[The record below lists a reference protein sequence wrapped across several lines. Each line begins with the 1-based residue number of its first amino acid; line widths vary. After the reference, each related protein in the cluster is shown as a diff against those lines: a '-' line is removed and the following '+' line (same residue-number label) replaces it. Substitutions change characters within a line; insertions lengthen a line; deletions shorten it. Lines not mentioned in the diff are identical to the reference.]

1 MSAGALGAAEPAGVA
16 AELAGALVIPH
27 GAVVWAAAMLWL
39 VALLLAWP
47 VPVWLSRAAWPMRAP
62 VIALLVWQGVGLA
75 GGLSMI
81 GALALTGLAIVPAL
95 PLGGAGPWVA
105 LLPAVAFAIY
115 LLAHLG
121 VTIVQ
126 VTRQRIRHLALLD
139 LLSAPHPTR
148 ARTRVLDDA
157 VPVAYCLPRGVGS
170 VTVLSQG
177 LLDRLDADELV
188 AVIAHERAHVE
199 QRHDL
204 LLLAFRAWRSALPWF
219 PIAALADAE
228 VAALVEMLADDHARR
243 EVRDEVLARAILA
256 VGASGVQGAERHGA
270 EWHGGDRPGADA
282 AGAERAAA
290 AGGAGAERA
299 AAPDASGSTRG
310 RDRFRRLVA

>member
-1 MSAGALGAAEPAGVA
+1 M
-16 AELAGALVIPH
+16 IPH
-27 GAVVWAAAMLWL
+27 GAIVWAAAMLWL

-47 VPVWLSRAAWPMRAP
+47 VPVWLARVGWPMRAP

-81 GALALTGLAIVPAL
+81 GALALTGLAVAPGVAQGAAVSGAAALWLALIPA
-95 PLGGAGPWVA
+95 A
-105 LLPAVAFAIY
+105 LFAIY
-115 LLAHLG
+115 LLVHLA

-126 VTRQRIRHLALLD
+126 VTRQRHRHLALLD
-139 LLSAPHPTR
+139 MLSAPHPTR

-157 VPVAYCLPRGVGS
+157 VPVAYCLPRGAGS

-177 LLDRLDADELV
+177 LLDRLDPDELV

-199 QRHDL
+199 QRHDI

-219 PIAALADAE
+219 PVAALADAE

-256 VGASGVQGAERHGA
+256 VGASGVPGAEH
-270 EWHGGDRPGADA
+270 DA
-282 AGAERAAA
+282 A
-290 AGGAGAERA
+290 
-299 AAPDASGSTRG
+299 GSTRG
-310 RDRFRRLVA
+310 SDRFRRLVA

>member
-1 MSAGALGAAEPAGVA
+1 MLPAAAAALAPAGPAQIAVASVA
-16 AELAGALVIPH
+16 ADMADALVIPM
-27 GAVVWAAAMLWL
+27 GAIVWAAAMLWL

-47 VPVWLSRAAWPMRAP
+47 VPVWLARAAWPMRAP

-81 GALALTGLAIVPAL
+81 GALALTGLAIAPQQPWPAL
-95 PLGGAGPWVA
+95 IPAAVFAG
-105 LLPAVAFAIY
+105 Y
-115 LLAHLG
+115 LLVHLA

-126 VTRQRIRHLALLD
+126 VTRQRHRHLALLD
-139 LLSAPHPTR
+139 MLSAPHPTR

-157 VPVAYCLPRGVGS
+157 VPVAYCLPRGAGS

-199 QRHDL
+199 QRHDIL
-204 LLLAFRAWRSALPWF
+204 LLVFRAWRSALPWF

-256 VGASGVQGAERHGA
+256 VGASGVSGAEVEPA
-270 EWHGGDRPGADA
+270 
-282 AGAERAAA
+282 
-290 AGGAGAERA
+290 
-299 AAPDASGSTRG
+299 GSTRG
-310 RDRFRRLVA
+310 SDRFKRLVA

>member
-1 MSAGALGAAEPAGVA
+1 MIVLPAAANVLDGALVLPAAANA
-16 AELAGALVIPH
+16 LDGALVIPH
-27 GAVVWAAAMLWL
+27 AAIVWGAVMLGL
-39 VALLLAWP
+39 LAVLLAWP
-47 VPVWLSRAAWPMRAP
+47 VPIWLSRAAWPMRAP
-62 VIALLVWQGVGLA
+62 VVALLVWQGVGLA

-81 GALALTGLAIVPAL
+81 GALALIGLAVAPDRPWLALVPA
-95 PLGGAGPWVA
+95 
-105 LLPAVAFAIY
+105 AVLATY
-115 LLAHLG
+115 LLVHLA

-126 VTRQRIRHLALLD
+126 VTRQRRRHLGLLD
-139 LLSAPHPTR
+139 MLTSPHPTR

-188 AVIAHERAHVE
+188 AVIAHERGHVE

-256 VGASGVQGAERHGA
+256 VGASGVPGAEV
-270 EWHGGDRPGADA
+270 DPV
-282 AGAERAAA
+282 
-290 AGGAGAERA
+290 
-299 AAPDASGSTRG
+299 GSTRG
-310 RDRFRRLVA
+310 SDRFKRLVA

>member
-1 MSAGALGAAEPAGVA
+1 MIVLPAAANVLDGALVLPAAANA
-16 AELAGALVIPH
+16 FDGALVIPH
-27 GAVVWAAAMLWL
+27 GAIVWGAVMLGL
-39 VALLLAWP
+39 LAVLLAWP
-47 VPVWLSRAAWPMRAP
+47 VPIWLSRAAWPMRAP
-62 VIALLVWQGVGLA
+62 VVALLVWQGVGLA

-81 GALALTGLAIVPAL
+81 GALALIGLAVAPDRPWLALAPA
-95 PLGGAGPWVA
+95 
-105 LLPAVAFAIY
+105 AVLATY
-115 LLAHLG
+115 LLVHLA

-126 VTRQRIRHLALLD
+126 VTRQRRRHLGLLD
-139 LLSAPHPTR
+139 MLTSPHPTR

-188 AVIAHERAHVE
+188 AVIAHERGHVE

-256 VGASGVQGAERHGA
+256 VGASGVPGAEV
-270 EWHGGDRPGADA
+270 DP
-282 AGAERAAA
+282 AGSMR
-290 AGGAGAERA
+290 
-299 AAPDASGSTRG
+299 GS
-310 RDRFRRLVA
+310 DRFKRLVA

>member
-1 MSAGALGAAEPAGVA
+1 MPLAVVALDGAGVLAGSA
-16 AELAGALVIPH
+16 ALAEAVALDGALVIPH
-27 GAVVWAAAMLWL
+27 GAIVWGAAMLWL

-47 VPVWLSRAAWPMRAP
+47 VPIWLARAAWPMRAP
-62 VIALLVWQGVGLA
+62 VVALLVWQAVGLA

-81 GALALTGLAIVPAL
+81 GALALTGF
-95 PLGGAGPWVA
+95 
-105 LLPAVAFAIY
+105 AVAPDRLWLAAIPAAAFAVY
-115 LLAHLG
+115 LLAHLA
-121 VTIVQ
+121 VTIAQ
-126 VTRQRIRHLALLD
+126 VTRQRRRHLHLLD
-139 LLSAPHPTR
+139 LLTSPHPTR

-157 VPVAYCLPRGVGS
+157 LPVAYCLPRGAGS

-177 LLDRLDADELV
+177 LLDRLDPDELV

-243 EVRDEVLARAILA
+243 EVRDEVLARAILQ
-256 VGASGVQGAERHGA
+256 VGASGVVDAEVEPA
-270 EWHGGDRPGADA
+270 
-282 AGAERAAA
+282 
-290 AGGAGAERA
+290 
-299 AAPDASGSTRG
+299 GSTRG
-310 RDRFRRLVA
+310 SDRFKRLVA

>member
-1 MSAGALGAAEPAGVA
+1 MLAAADVLDGGLRVPGGVAEQPLVAEPGSA
-16 AELAGALVIPH
+16 ALLMAEPGSAAPLVPQLVIPELLIPQ
-27 GAVVWAAAMLWL
+27 GALLWAAVMLWL
-39 VALLLAWP
+39 VAVLLAWP

-81 GALALTGLAIVPAL
+81 GALALTGLAVAPGIS
-95 PLGGAGPWVA
+95 GGAALAAGPQLWLA
-105 LLPAVAFAIY
+105 LIPAAALAIY
-115 LLAHLG
+115 LLVHLA

-126 VTRQRIRHLALLD
+126 VTRQRHRHLALLD
-139 LLSAPHPTR
+139 MLTSPHPTR

-157 VPVAYCLPRGVGS
+157 VPVAYCLPRGAGS

-177 LLDRLDADELV
+177 LLDRLDPDELV
-188 AVIAHERAHVE
+188 AVIAHERGHVE
-199 QRHDL
+199 QRHDI

-243 EVRDEVLARAILA
+243 EVRDEVLARAILQ
-256 VGASGVQGAERHGA
+256 VGASGVPGAEVDSA
-270 EWHGGDRPGADA
+270 
-282 AGAERAAA
+282 
-290 AGGAGAERA
+290 
-299 AAPDASGSTRG
+299 GSTRG
-310 RDRFRRLVA
+310 SDRFKRLVA

>member
-1 MSAGALGAAEPAGVA
+1 MHLSHTDVPLDGALIISHGFIVGAAIVFGVIA
-16 AELAGALVIPH
+16 IA
-27 GAVVWAAAMLWL
+27 
-39 VALLLAWP
+39 LAWP
-47 VPVWLSRAAWPMRAP
+47 VPVALSRASWPMRAP
-62 VIALLVWQGVGLA
+62 VMSLLLWQAIGLA

-81 GALALTGLAIVPAL
+81 GALALAGYAAL
-95 PLGGAGPWVA
+95 PGHPWLALIPAGLFLA
-105 LLPAVAFAIY
+105 Y
-115 LLAHLG
+115 LLIHLG

-126 VTRQRIRHLALLD
+126 VTRQRHRHLSLIEMLT
-139 LLSAPHPTR
+139 SPHPTR
-148 ARTRVLDDA
+148 ARTRVIDDA
-157 VPVAYCLPRGVGS
+157 VPVAYCLPIGARS

-219 PIAALADAE
+219 PVAGRAEAE

-256 VGASGVQGAERHGA
+256 VGASGVPGAERVV
-270 EWHGGDRPGADA
+270 
-282 AGAERAAA
+282 
-290 AGGAGAERA
+290 
-299 AAPDASGSTRG
+299 SGSTRVS
-310 RDRFRRLVA
+310 DRFRRLAR